1 MPTFRAW
8 PLQGALARTVGVG
21 LCGILRRLLCC
32 AIANELAASLQVLLA
47 SPVGQQPVMTD
58 AHKSLW
64 KAMQQEPTDKLN
76 FGQTHQALAVSPPVV
91 FVAEG
96 YLSSIQ

>member
-1 MPTFRAW
+1 
-8 PLQGALARTVGVG
+8 
-21 LCGILRRLLCC
+21 
-32 AIANELAASLQVLLA
+32 
-47 SPVGQQPVMTD
+47 
-58 AHKSLW
+58 
-64 KAMQQEPTDKLN
+64 MQQEPTDKLN